1 MSGITTASILGWK
14 LDVSDKDI
22 IQNGTSSTDGSVSVV
37 VEALNGTHQK
47 SELVFK
53 TCQEDTMVYCVA
65 SLTEW
70 DDSDKVV
77 NASVDV
83 FGKC

>member
-14 LDVSDKDI
+14 LDISDSDI

-37 VEALNGTHQK
+37 VEALNGTRQK

-53 TCQEDTMVYCVA
+53 TCQQDTEVYCVA
-65 SLTEW
+65 DLTEW
-70 DDSDKVV
+70 GDANKVV
-77 NASVDV
+77 KASVDV